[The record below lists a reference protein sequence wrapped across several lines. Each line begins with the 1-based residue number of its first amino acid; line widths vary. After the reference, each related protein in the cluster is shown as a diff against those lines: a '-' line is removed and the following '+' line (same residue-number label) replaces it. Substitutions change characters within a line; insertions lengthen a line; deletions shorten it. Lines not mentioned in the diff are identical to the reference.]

1 MTIELHNIVLANV
14 TLHCYKG
21 ICFADL
27 TQNWWHIQILYI
39 HFKVISLQYIVFSAF
54 CCLQK
59 TWFKALNQGSG
70 RFSPFAE
77 HFRSGLLCKS
87 TKHILRQSSP
97 AHALTTAMEQNCT
110 AGCLSADIA
119 QTLQCRVQQKTYFA
133 EFWDPCYIPW
143 AITSQNYEWKRENKL
158 KCHFVIIYLK
168 VHFPFSCKKCI
179 QLNSLSGSWLF
190 HITANFWL
198 LSACVHK
205 QWKLC
210 FVKIFCI
217 ARVYFSNQCMGIY
230 LYSVDAFWGG
240 YVISWLVVSC

>member
-1 MTIELHNIVLANV
+1 MLTTELHNIVLANV

-97 AHALTTAMEQNCT
+97 AHALKTAMEQNCT
-110 AGCLSADIA
+110 AGCLLIA
-119 QTLQCRVQQKTYFA
+119 QTLLRPYNA
-133 EFWDPCYIPW
+133 EFSKKL
-143 AITSQNYEWKRENKL
+143 TLQNSEIHVIYPEQSLPKIMNEREKANWNVTLSLFTWKYTFLSPVKSA
-158 KCHFVIIYLK
+158 
-168 VHFPFSCKKCI
+168 FSSTLF
-179 QLNSLSGSWLF
+179 QDHGSF
-190 HITANFWL
+190 I
-198 LSACVHK
+198 
-205 QWKLC
+205 
-210 FVKIFCI
+210 
-217 ARVYFSNQCMGIY
+217 
-230 LYSVDAFWGG
+230 
-240 YVISWLVVSC
+240 